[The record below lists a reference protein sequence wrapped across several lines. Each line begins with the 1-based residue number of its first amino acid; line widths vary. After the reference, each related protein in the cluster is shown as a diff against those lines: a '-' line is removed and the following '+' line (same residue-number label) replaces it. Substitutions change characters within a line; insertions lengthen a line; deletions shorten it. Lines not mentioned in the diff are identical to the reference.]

1 MDSMELRPLHQVS
14 ETSPE
19 LDKTARRLTIAI
31 LLLAVSYQA
40 LLCLLNTKAFG
51 VSRSMI
57 GVAEAMIMLACVPLL
72 MRRLLPGVIILIC
85 LVGAMFCLLTL
96 VSGQINLKAFRD
108 LIIPLLFF
116 WLGRN
121 IGRPIV
127 GDRVIAYLMVLI
139 LAVGIVELL
148 FLDFFTSYMNIYR
161 YYVNTGSLLEITD
174 YAFDSGLQLNGTRPE
189 GIGRTLLPGLLGS
202 HRVSSIFLEPV
213 SLGNFATLTVAWW
226 LCRDRAEMK
235 ASLWMLL
242 ASVILIIMADSRFA
256 LLTVSMLVMM
266 RLVVSGRALNL
277 AILAPLAGLA
287 LVVLMSLVT
296 PENTGDDYAGRLVI
310 SGMSLLDFDYSTL
323 LGIPNRVFYG
333 DQGYAYALSSFGLPL
348 SLILWLSLWLQPVP
362 NQRAARFR
370 AFSSLYIALLL
381 CISGTSLFAFKS
393 AGLLWFLIGCSL
405 RSPAPLP
412 RSGHQ
417 PKWLLTPAR
426 QPTNSAGSQLNV
438 G

>member
-1 MDSMELRPLHQVS
+1 MGSMELRHLHQAP
-14 ETSPE
+14 ETLPE
-19 LDKTARRLTIAI
+19 LDQTARRLTIAI
-31 LLLAVSYQA
+31 LLLVASYQA
-40 LLCLLNTKAFG
+40 LLCFLNTKVFG
-51 VSRSMI
+51 VSRGMI
-57 GVAEAMIMLACVPLL
+57 GVAEAMIMLACVPIL

-85 LVGAMFCLLTL
+85 LVGAMLCLLTL
-96 VSGQINLKAFRD
+96 FSGQINLKAFRD
-108 LIIPLLFF
+108 LIIPLIFY

-127 GDRVIAYLMVLI
+127 GDRIIAYLLLLV
-139 LAVGIVELL
+139 LAVGLVELL

-174 YAFDSGLQLNGTRPE
+174 YARDSSLQLNGTRPE

-213 SLGNFATLTVAWW
+213 SLGNFATLTIAWW
-226 LCRDRAEMK
+226 LCRDRSEMK

-242 ASVILIIMADSRFA
+242 ASVVLIVMADSRFA
-256 LLTVSMLVMM
+256 LITVSMLVFI
-266 RLVVSGRALNL
+266 RIAVLGRALNF
-277 AILAPLAGLA
+277 AVLAPLAGLV
-287 LVVLMSLVT
+287 LVIVMSLVT
-296 PENTGDDYAGRLVI
+296 PENTSDDYAGRLVI

-323 LGIPNRVFYG
+323 LGIPNGLFYG

-348 SLILWLSLWLQPVP
+348 SLLLWLSLWLQPVP
-362 NQRAARFR
+362 DQRAARFR
-370 AFSSLYIALLL
+370 AFASLYIALLL

-405 RSPAPLP
+405 CHPAPLP

-417 PKWLLTPAR
+417 PKWLQLPAR
-426 QPTNSAGSQLNV
+426 QPTNSARSQA
-438 G
+438 